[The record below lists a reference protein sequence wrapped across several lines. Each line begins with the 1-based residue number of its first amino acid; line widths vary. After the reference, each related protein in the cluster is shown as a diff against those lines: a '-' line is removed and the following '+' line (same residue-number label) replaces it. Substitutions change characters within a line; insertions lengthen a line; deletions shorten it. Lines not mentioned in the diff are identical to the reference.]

1 MESAKYRTSKE
12 KQPMKTTEVAP
23 ITEELLYSD
32 DFALMIV
39 EQNSPQHLTEIN
51 VDAHLAD
58 LDRMIAEALA
68 ADGQATKH

>member
-1 MESAKYRTSKE
+1 MDGAKYRTPQE
-12 KQPMKTTEVAP
+12 KQPMKTTEVAT
-23 ITEELLYSD
+23 ITEELLYGD
-32 DFALMIV
+32 DFALMIL

-51 VDAHLAD
+51 VDSHLAD